1 MFAHLVRQLLGGV
14 VTLFLAA
21 FMMYTTIIYIPSV
34 LPYRPDL
41 DPVHRRVDM
50 NDIRLLI
57 DSLEL
62 DKPWPYSFLAYLF
75 DPNDATELVG
85 KHVYPKG
92 IQIRIFGVEVKG
104 SGLITGDVGK
114 SVFVDKGRPTFD
126 LYRLGF
132 HPEFVILLALI
143 LTFAYVAVV
152 QRTGGPTPYRV
163 YVSKLP
169 ALADSSYLQPANYR
183 LGV

>member
-1 MFAHLVRQLLGGV
+1 MFAHLVRQLLGGI

-21 FMMYTTIIYIPSV
+21 FMMYTTIIYIPSAS
-34 LPYRPDL
+34 PDRPDL

-92 IQIRIFGVEVKG
+92 VQIRIFGVEVKG
-104 SGLITGDVGK
+104 SGLITGDFGK
-114 SVFVDKGRPTFD
+114 SVFIDKRRPAFD
-126 LYRLGF
+126 LYWVGF
-132 HPEFVILLALI
+132 HPAFVIVLSLI
-143 LTFAYVAVV
+143 LTFAYVAFV
-152 QRTGGPTPYRV
+152 QRTGRPTPRELYE
-163 YVSKLP
+163 SKLP
-169 ALADSSYLQPANYR
+169 ALVDSRYLQPANYR
-183 LGV
+183 YGM